1 MSIRDRMTSEEQIR
15 SRRIRQATE
24 KGRRIDRLFER
35 ACAKCSLDP
44 VAARTASPLLMLEL
58 AELEQEQDAYSARLD
73 LARSIDAC
81 YAAIRERVAQGGKPW
96 TPPEG
101 GVVRQRLPD
110 AISRETGEPAC
121 KSKPS
126 C

>member
-1 MSIRDRMTSEEQIR
+1 MSIRDRMTSEEQAR
-15 SRRIRQATE
+15 SCRIKQAKV

-35 ACAKCSLDP
+35 VCAKCSLDP
-44 VAARTASPLLMLEL
+44 VAARIASPLLMLEL

-81 YAAIRERVAQGGKPW
+81 YAAIRERVRNGGKPW
-96 TPPEG
+96 TPP
-101 GVVRQRLPD
+101 D
-110 AISRETGEPAC
+110 AVSRETGEPAC
-121 KSKPS
+121 KPKPS